1 MAFKHEIRFFIFIA
15 LAFASGMFIY
25 ATLTDD
31 DKQKQEFEQNYR
43 IYSLPIPQKVSFA
56 GVSIPL
62 KEYDVAERYDR
73 EILTNVYWQSQ
84 TLMLLKRSQ
93 RFLPNIDRIL
103 KENNIPADFKYLAMA
118 ESGLQNVSSPAGAA
132 GFWQFLDK
140 TAKRYKLDVNED
152 VDERYHLEKATQAAC
167 LYFKEAYAI
176 FNDWALVAASYNMG
190 IEGVRRQMQNQQ
202 MKSYFDLYL
211 NVETARYLFRII
223 AIKEI
228 CENPTKFGFYIPQN
242 HYYKEVPSVKVKVD
256 LSISQLS
263 EWAIHNNC
271 NYKLLKLLNPWLRKA
286 YINVTPGKTYYIAL
300 PKDRIMQSELA
311 SKVVN
316 DTLSLSQTSLG
327 DMPKEDLMPIIEHKV
342 EKDESIESIAIK
354 YAVKPEDICTWNSL
368 KAKQK
373 LVPGTVLKINK
384 TKAED
389 E

>member
-1 MAFKHEIRFFIFIA
+1 M
-15 LAFASGMFIY
+15 Y

-56 GVSIPL
+56 GVNIPL

-93 RFLPNIDRIL
+93 RFLPTIDRIL
-103 KENNIPADFKYLAMA
+103 RENNIPSDFKYLAMA

-140 TAKRYKLDVNED
+140 TARRYKLDVNED

-167 LYFKEAYAI
+167 LYFKEAHAI

-223 AIKEI
+223 AIKDI
-228 CENPTKFGFYIPQN
+228 CENPTKFGFHIPAN
-242 HYYKEVPSVKVKVD
+242 HYYKEVPTVKVKVD
-256 LSISQLS
+256 LSISQIS

-286 YINVTPGKTYYIAL
+286 YINLTPGKTYYIAL

-311 SKVVN
+311 NKVVN

-354 YAVKPEDICTWNSL
+354 YALKPEDICTWNNL

-373 LVPGTVLKINK
+373 LIPGTVLKINK

>member
-93 RFLPNIDRIL
+93 RFLPTIDRIL

-152 VDERYHLEKATQAAC
+152 LDERYHLEKATQAAC

-211 NVETARYLFRII
+211 NVETSRYLFRII
-223 AIKEI
+223 AIKDI
-228 CENPTKFGFYIPQN
+228 CENPTKFGFHIPTN
-242 HYYKEVPSVKVKVD
+242 HYYKDVPSVKVKVD

-263 EWAIHNNC
+263 EWAIQ
-271 NYKLLKLLNPWLRKA
+271 YKG
-286 YINVTPGKTYYIAL
+286 TPGSCLAVRIVSEVFTLSTLGAGVSL
-300 PKDRIMQSELA
+300 PVRNSWKLCKSRLTILRMKSISPLSIWHSRTSGSARICSSNSRKLA
-311 SKVVN
+311 SAWLLRLTIANTVIAKP
-316 DTLSLSQTSLG
+316 SLDGSRS
-327 DMPKEDLMPIIEHKV
+327 
-342 EKDESIESIAIK
+342 A
-354 YAVKPEDICTWNSL
+354 
-368 KAKQK
+368 
-373 LVPGTVLKINK
+373 
-384 TKAED
+384 
-389 E
+389 